1 MNLHRY
7 FISLVI
13 IILLAT
19 FAVAVDYPKGPKI
32 FGEKPTVHQ
41 GLDLR
46 GGTHLVY
53 EADLDKID
61 AGERQKALNSVT
73 DILDRRINALG
84 VAEPVMQTVKINDKD
99 GVLIELPGIQNVDDA
114 VKLIGQTAQL
124 KFMTTD
130 GQVVVEGS
138 DLKRSTVSLDPAGK
152 SGHNGQVNL
161 EFNPEGAKKFA
172 TATAAN
178 IDKPIAIVLD
188 NEIISAPTVQTA
200 ITDGSA
206 VINGDFTIDQA
217 KQLSIALNSG
227 ALPVPLKLV
236 EQRNVGATLGDAPLK
251 QAAVA
256 GLIGFLAVAIFMV
269 FLYKLPGLLA
279 VIALTL
285 YSAFTLA
292 LFKLIPVTLTLAGI
306 AGFVLSIGM
315 AVDANILIFERMRE
329 EQRRGKSLPVALED
343 GFKRAWNSIR
353 DSNASSIITAIIL
366 IWFGT
371 GSIRGFALTLMIGI
385 LVSLFTAITVTRTFL
400 RLLVSSKTGSRWAN
414 LTRAQVAAEGAAV

>member
-1 MNLHRY
+1 MNLRRH
-7 FISLVI
+7 FISLLV
-13 IILLAT
+13 IILLAG
-19 FAVAVDYPKGPKI
+19 FAIAVDYPGGPKI

-53 EADLDKID
+53 EADLAKID
-61 AGERQKALNSVT
+61 SASKQKALTSVT

-84 VAEPVMQTVKINDKD
+84 VSEPVMQTIKINNAD
-99 GVLIELPGIQNVDDA
+99 GVLIELPGIQNIDDA

-124 KFMTTD
+124 KFMTID

-152 SGHNGQVNL
+152 AGHNGQVNL
-161 EFNPEGAKKFA
+161 EFNPDGAKKFA
-172 TATAAN
+172 DATTAN
-178 IDKPIAIVLD
+178 VGKQIAIILD
-188 NEIISAPTVQTA
+188 DQVISAPTVQTA

-256 GLIGFLAVAIFMV
+256 GLLGFLAVAIFMI
-269 FLYKLPGLLA
+269 FLYRLPGLLA
-279 VIALTL
+279 VLALML
-285 YSAFTLA
+285 YSTFTLA

-306 AGFVLSIGM
+306 AGFILSIGM

-353 DSNASSIITAIIL
+353 DSNASSIITALIL

-371 GSIRGFALTLMIGI
+371 GSIRGFALTLLIGI

-400 RLLVSSKTGSRWAN
+400 RLLVSSKAASRWAN
-414 LTRAQVAAEGAAV
+414 LTRVQGATV